1 MKITPPTTVPVEQRP
16 ATVALLGNP
25 NSGKSSVF
33 NLLTGLRQK
42 VGNFPGV
49 TVDKRLGKAT
59 LADGRWVTFVDLP
72 GAYSFYPTSQDERIV
87 VQTLTDPD
95 AATYP
100 DVLLYIADVTQLEK
114 HLLLLSQVYDL
125 GIPTVL
131 ALNMS
136 DAART
141 QGLETD
147 TRLLSKQLGVPV
159 VSISGRTG
167 EGMDQLRSTLNEVLD
182 RTDTYERP
190 RPFYELSEPERR
202 ALTHLNGD
210 FPERGDY
217 QKKLLL
223 HHHYWLPHL
232 TQDQRNQ
239 LERAATVAGFDDLNV
254 QVRETMTR
262 FQRIEPLV
270 RRAVRR
276 TDTQE
281 RPSITDRIDRVV
293 THPVWGLLLFFG
305 IMAVVFQAIF
315 AWAGTPMDL
324 IEEGAGG
331 LAAWVDTVL
340 PESWF
345 RDLLTEGI
353 IAGLAGVLVFV
364 PQIAILFFL
373 IALLEESGYMARAVF
388 LFDHIMRRFGL
399 NGRSVVGLVSGH
411 ACAIP
416 AIMSTRT
423 ISNWKER
430 LITILVIPLT
440 SCSAR
445 IPVYAVLIGFAVPA
459 TPVWGP
465 FNAQGLAFMGLYLL
479 GIAAALVS
487 ALVFK
492 KILKT
497 DETGF
502 LLLELPVYRAPLLRN
517 VFLTVYEKT
526 KTFVLEAGRVIFVIS
541 IMLWFLASYG
551 PADDMARAEAAALE
565 IATEQD
571 LSADVRDN
579 LIASR
584 QIEASY
590 AGHLGKTIEP
600 VIRPLGFDW
609 KIGIA
614 LLTSFAA
621 REVFVGTM
629 ATIYS
634 VGSDGDEFA
643 VREKLAAARDPETG
657 RKTYNFATSLSLLL
671 FYAFAMQCMSTLA
684 VTRRETKSWKWTV
697 VQFVFMTALA
707 YGSSLLVYQVFG

>member
-1 MKITPPTTVPVEQRP
+1 M
-16 ATVALLGNP
+16 
-25 NSGKSSVF
+25 
-33 NLLTGLRQK
+33 
-42 VGNFPGV
+42 GNFPGV

-72 GAYSFYPTSQDERIV
+72 GAYSFFPTSQDERIV

-95 AATYP
+95 EATYP
-100 DVLLYIADVTQLEK
+100 DALLYIADVTQLEK
-114 HLLLLSQVYDL
+114 HLLLLSQVHDL
-125 GIPTVL
+125 GLPVVL

-136 DAART
+136 DAARE
-141 QGLETD
+141 QHLEVD
-147 TRLLSKQLGVPV
+147 EQLLGKQLGVPV

-167 EGMDQLRSTLNEVLD
+167 EGMDELRAVLRDVLD
-182 RTDTYERP
+182 QADTHDRS
-190 RPFYELSEPERR
+190 RAFYELSEKERA
-202 ALTHLNGD
+202 ALEQLNGT
-210 FPERGDY
+210 FAARGPY
-217 QKKLLL
+217 HQKLLL

-232 TQDQRNQ
+232 TQNERNR
-239 LERAATVAGFDDLNV
+239 LEHATETVGFDDLDV
-254 QVRETMTR
+254 QVRETMSR

-276 TDTQE
+276 TSDE
-281 RPSITDRIDRVV
+281 KRVSITDRIDRVV

-305 IMAVVFQAIF
+305 IMALVFQAIF

-324 IEEGAGG
+324 IEAGAGG
-331 LAAWVDTVL
+331 IAEWVNATL

-373 IALLEESGYMARAVF
+373 IALLEESGYMARAVY
-388 LFDHIMRRFGL
+388 LFDNAMRRFGL

-459 TPVWGP
+459 TTVGGV

-479 GIAAALVS
+479 GIGAALLS

-492 KILKT
+492 KVLKT

-502 LLLELPVYRAPLLRN
+502 LLLELPVYRAPLMRN
-517 VFLTVYEKT
+517 VWLTVYEKT
-526 KTFVLEAGRVIFVIS
+526 KTFVLEAGKVIFVIS
-541 IMLWFLASYG
+541 IVLWFLASYG

-565 IATEQD
+565 IATEQN
-571 LSADVRDN
+571 LSEDVRDN

-590 AGHLGKTIEP
+590 AGHLGKFIEP
-600 VIRPLGFDW
+600 AIRPLGFDW

-643 VREKLAAARDPETG
+643 VREKLAAARDPESG
-657 RKTYNFATSLSLLL
+657 RRTYDFATSLSLLL

-684 VTRRETKSWKWTV
+684 VTRRETKSWRWAA

-707 YGSSLLVYQVFG
+707 YGASLLVYQVFGA